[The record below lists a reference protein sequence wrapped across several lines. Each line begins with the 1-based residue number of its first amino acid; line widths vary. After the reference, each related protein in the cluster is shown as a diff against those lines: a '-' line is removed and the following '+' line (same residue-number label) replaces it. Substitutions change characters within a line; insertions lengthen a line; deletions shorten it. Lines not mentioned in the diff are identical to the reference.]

1 MAIKN
6 PRDEKVI
13 TDFGAN
19 VRKYR
24 TERGHTMMQ
33 LAVLCDVEYGAIST
47 IERGVVNCSIST
59 AYRIA
64 KALEIPIEK
73 LFEG

>member
-6 PRDEKVI
+6 PRDEKVVAN
-13 TDFGAN
+13 FGAN

-24 TERGHTMMQ
+24 TEKGYTMVQ
-33 LAVLCDVEYGAIST
+33 LAVLCDVEYGTIST
-47 IERGVVNCSIST
+47 VERGVVNCSIST

-64 KALEIPIEK
+64 QALDISIEQ
-73 LFEG
+73 LFE